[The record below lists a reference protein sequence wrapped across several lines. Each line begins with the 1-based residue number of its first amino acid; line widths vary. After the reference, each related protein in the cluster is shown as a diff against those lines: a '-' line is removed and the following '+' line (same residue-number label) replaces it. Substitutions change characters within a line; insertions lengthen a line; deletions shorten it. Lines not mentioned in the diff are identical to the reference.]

1 MGLGLGLSPFVAAG
15 KGLSARDER
24 PALGEFF
31 VDFKVDQL
39 IAKHLFSRV
48 DGDHRAL
55 WHAQTTV
62 NAFVR
67 IDHQHVLA
75 ISKGVDWADFN
86 AICVLAQD
94 ARFGDDMSHGWKW

>member
-1 MGLGLGLSPFVAAG
+1 MGLGFGLCPSVRAG
-15 KGLSARDER
+15 KGPSERDDR
-24 PALGEFF
+24 PGLDKPFLEL
-31 VDFKVDQL
+31 DVDQL
-39 IAKHLFSRV
+39 IDRYLFSRG
-48 DGDHRAL
+48 DGVHRAL